1 MLKSIKTLL
10 AITAYNYYK
19 ILQMDIK
26 IVFLNENLQEDVYMT
41 QLESFEYKKFANKV
55 CNL

>member
-1 MLKSIKTLL
+1 
-10 AITAYNYYK
+10 
-19 ILQMDIK
+19 MDIK

>member
-1 MLKSIKTLL
+1 MLKFIKTLL
-10 AITAYNYYK
+10 AITAYNDYK

-26 IVFLNENLQEDVYMT
+26 IVFLNKNLRENVYMT

>member
-10 AITAYNYYK
+10 AITAYNDYK